1 MLGRWRMTLVNQTGL
16 GQPTANRLQ
25 RLFGLT
31 ADEAKL
37 ALEMMRG
44 LRLREAAE
52 ALGIE
57 MPMARV
63 PRPALGTQPDRRFAC
78 PSPRISHLCRLA
90 SPKRLLTWMQ
100 SACPASYGARGA
112 GGASR
117 AGGIGHAMPQAT
129 WCGRP

>member
-1 MLGRWRMTLVNQTGL
+1 MTLVNQTGL

-57 MPMARV
+57 MPMARSQMV
-63 PRPALGTQPDRRFAC
+63 SIFVKTGTQHQSELVAFL
-78 PSPRISHLCRLA
+78 SRLA
-90 SPKRLLTWMQ
+90 R
-100 SACPASYGARGA
+100 ARFEA
-112 GGASR
+112 R
-117 AGGIGHAMPQAT
+117 A
-129 WCGRP
+129 

>member
-1 MLGRWRMTLVNQTGL
+1 MTLVNQTGL

-25 RLFGLT
+25 KLFGLT

-57 MPMARV
+57 MPMARSQMV
-63 PRPALGTQPDRRFAC
+63 SIFVKTGTQHQNELIALLLRLTQVRFE
-78 PSPRISHLCRLA
+78 
-90 SPKRLLTWMQ
+90 
-100 SACPASYGARGA
+100 ARA
-112 GGASR
+112 
-117 AGGIGHAMPQAT
+117 
-129 WCGRP
+129 